1 MAKQAKDQ
9 GAEIVVF
16 PEDNSVN
23 LIDDLPWNKQN
34 IIKLSEYY
42 SQTKSFIA
50 NLAKEYSMIVIG
62 GTIAKNDNG
71 KISNTV
77 LIGLPDGQIIENDK
91 IYLIP
96 EERSIGYNK
105 FGKIF

>member
-34 IIKLSEYY
+34 IVKLSEYY

-77 LIGLPDGQIIENDK
+77 LI
-91 IYLIP
+91 
-96 EERSIGYNK
+96 
-105 FGKIF
+105 